1 MRPIAITS
9 WHVSALAMR
18 NECTRGTR
26 VVKRHHFNDNKGLE
40 QVEKLATVETRC
52 VVKRFSCL
60 AFAL

>member
-1 MRPIAITS
+1 M
-9 WHVSALAMR
+9 
-18 NECTRGTR
+18 
-26 VVKRHHFNDNKGLE
+26 VKRHHFNDNKGLE